1 MFDPERLLR
10 ELVRSC
16 LRRSGV
22 GWGQVSSQRA
32 EWRLKAGLGLPGV
45 EPGTM
50 ELARGERTASLPPTS
65 GPRAIARDAAEL
77 SSENRRREAM
87 LLVRAMI
94 VAAVEH
100 HLIDVDEEIALLE
113 RIQQL
118 NLTEADRRVLERE
131 MRQIPKVET
140 LLSEVRSL
148 GEARRFYAA
157 SVAAVGRASPT
168 DCDYLHYLRLR
179 LRIDDRTASGISCLL
194 GLADR
199 AFTREERKGA

>member
-22 GWGQVSSQRA
+22 EWGQISSQRA
-32 EWRLKAGLGLPGV
+32 EWRLKAGLGLPGAKP
-45 EPGTM
+45 ETM
-50 ELARGERTASLPPTS
+50 ELAPGGRMPPTS
-65 GPRAIARDAAEL
+65 GPKALVGDAAEL

-100 HLIDVDEEIALLE
+100 HRIDVDEESALLK

-131 MRQIPKVET
+131 MRQIPTVET
-140 LLSEVRSL
+140 LLSEVRSPE
-148 GEARRFYAA
+148 EARRFYAA
-157 SVAAVGRASPT
+157 SMAAVGCANPT
-168 DCDYLHYLRLR
+168 GCDYLHYLRLR
-179 LRIDDRTASGISCLL
+179 LRIDDRTASRICSLFGL
-194 GLADR
+194 GDR
-199 AFTREERKGA
+199 AFTRGEEKGASP